1 MTNQFSKIMSQRT
14 DQELIE
20 IVTIRRNDYEPLA
33 IEAAEQE
40 INSRNID
47 SKQIVEIEQV
57 LTSKMEEQIA
67 FEEVKVTPLTRFV
80 HCLVDLFAFIL
91 LTIILSFAVGTIYNP
106 ETDFAVNVAG
116 YTTMLIAFLSYFII
130 FEYSY
135 QKTLGKFIT
144 KTKVVTAN
152 GEIPTLGDIVRRTF
166 CRLIPFDNVSFLFT
180 KNGFHDS
187 LSNTTV
193 VKEI

>member
-1 MTNQFSKIMSQRT
+1 MTNQFSKVMSQRT

-20 IVTIRRNDYEPLA
+20 IVTARRNDYEPLA

-57 LTSKMEEQIA
+57 LTSKKEEQIA
-67 FEEVKVTPLTRFV
+67 FEEVKVTSLTRFI
-80 HCLVDLFAFIL
+80 HCVVDLFAFIL

-106 ETDFAVNVAG
+106 ETDFAVDVAG
-116 YTTMLIAFLSYFII
+116 TTTMLIAFSTYFII
-130 FEYSY
+130 LEYRY

-144 KTKVVTAN
+144 KTKVVTTN

-166 CRLIPFDNVSFLFT
+166 RRLIPFDNISFLFT
-180 KNGFHDS
+180 KNGFHDY